1 MKMIDV
7 LNMMSEGKIKEG
19 TKLKIGYKI
28 YSYIKDYTESE
39 NCSFVNQEDDR
50 AEFLEDNEF
59 ITTDFL
65 NREVELI
72 EPKPKKY
79 QLKLYKEDDLSYVTR
94 SSYGSDFN
102 YDFGDKIEIMEFKT
116 KFTQEEIDNDKLLKF
131 IEQHGIKEEVEDND

>member
-65 NREVELI
+65 KREVELI
-72 EPKPKKY
+72 EPKSKKY
-79 QLKLYKEDDLSYVTR
+79 QLKLYEEDDLSYVTC
-94 SSYGSDFN
+94 SSYENDFN
-102 YDFGDKIEIMEFKT
+102 YDLSDKNETREFIT
-116 KFTQEEIDNDKLLKF
+116 KFTQEEIDNDKFLKF
-131 IEQHGIKEEVEDND
+131 VEKYAIKEEVEE